1 MLGKG
6 GDFMSEPKTELMEY
20 TKENAELFPLDFR
33 LGVDDQLIA
42 TTGAD
47 ATIIWEMNDSKIYFS
62 KTYSEDGKDVA
73 IELAYALIMPGYNA
87 KHHLYALDGRI
98 YVEDDY
104 VWLSLARAYPDSNP
118 ENYRTV
124 YASEPE
130 SGVGNDE
137 DDEGS
142 EAASE
147 PTKVSYAQSGGGP
160 AWINFFE
167 EDYAG
172 KDGAP
177 YEPLVVNNFNADN
190 PILKVE
196 RAYFNALSEVEE
208 YLEPG
213 FIVLLHDGHYYV
225 PVESFEDPINRENY
239 YFTKLFN
246 SFPVGVE
253 SGRAMGAVSLEIF
266 GSHFSIGIRYRK
278 GYSVNWNKFLLE
290 YLLPAD
296 YLDQIQDLY
305 KVTDRPFDEVKKK
318 PGISDY
324 DGFKL
329 QYYDKNIE
337 DDTDDD
343 DDEDDEDQIRT

>member
-1 MLGKG
+1 M
-6 GDFMSEPKTELMEY
+6 PKTELIEY
-20 TKENAELFPLDFR
+20 TKENAVMFPLDFR
-33 LGVDDQLIA
+33 QGVDDQLVA

-47 ATIIWEMNDSKIYFS
+47 SAIIWEMNGSKIYLT
-62 KTYSEDGKDVA
+62 KTYSEDGESVA
-73 IELAYALIMPGYNA
+73 VELAYALIMPGYNA
-87 KHHLYALDGRI
+87 KRHLYALDGKI

-104 VWLSLARAYPDSNP
+104 VWISLARAYPDSNP

-124 YASEPE
+124 YASEAVE
-130 SGVGNDE
+130 SGDNDE
-137 DDEGS
+137 DDEGD
-142 EAASE
+142 EEPKAESE
-147 PTKVSYAQSGGGP
+147 PTKVSYAQPGGGP

-167 EDYAG
+167 EDYVG
-172 KDGAP
+172 ENCAP
-177 YEPLVVNNFNADN
+177 YEPLVVNNFNADG

-208 YLEPG
+208 YSEPG

-225 PVESFEDPINRENY
+225 PVESFEDPVNRENY

-253 SGRAMGAVSLEIF
+253 SGRAVGAVSVEIF

-305 KVTDRPFDEVKKK
+305 KVTDRPLDGTRKKE
-318 PGISDY
+318 GLSDY
-324 DGFKL
+324 DGFLL
-329 QYYDKNIE
+329 QYYDKDTGDEDSE
-337 DDTDDD
+337 DDDGK
-343 DDEDDEDQIRT
+343 QIKT